1 MKQMKVSVNIRYP
14 RVLYRCRMTVGT
26 SYNAYLQVQ
35 NELAKAFNEVRD
47 DFASRILERFTTTWM
62 KINKK

>member
-1 MKQMKVSVNIRYP
+1 
-14 RVLYRCRMTVGT
+14 MTVGT

-47 DFASRILERFTTTWM
+47 DFARQNFGTVYNNLDEDKQ
-62 KINKK
+62 KIVREAYSAEYIRGRA